1 MSQRAGREASDCVQ
15 MLECRQLDLRHGQP
29 PGACRTVIR
38 AGHLDAMERLGDLS
52 YWLCTHWPSFRRMAG
67 VMTPEERFASN
78 LRRYRKAA
86 KLTQEQLAAK
96 TELHPT
102 EISRLERGVRN
113 PRLATIVRLAR
124 GLGVGAEQLVAGIR

>member
-1 MSQRAGREASDCVQ
+1 
-15 MLECRQLDLRHGQP
+15 
-29 PGACRTVIR
+29 
-38 AGHLDAMERLGDLS
+38 
-52 YWLCTHWPSFRRMAG
+52 
-67 VMTPEERFASN
+67 MTPEERFASN

-86 KLTQEQLAAK
+86 KLTQEQMAAK